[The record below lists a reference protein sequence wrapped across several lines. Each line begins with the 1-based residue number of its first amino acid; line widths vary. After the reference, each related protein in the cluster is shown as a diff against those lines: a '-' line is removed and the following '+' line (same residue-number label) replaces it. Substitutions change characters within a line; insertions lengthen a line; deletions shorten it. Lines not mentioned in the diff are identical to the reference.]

1 MCARPKTLLKTA
13 TPGNRCGIRHDADIL
28 YLADL

>member
-1 MCARPKTLLKTA
+1 VRTPENTA
-13 TPGNRCGIRHDADIL
+13 ENRNTGNRCGIRHDADIL